1 MGSRAESGKSK
12 SFNCTWDS
20 LRNSAGEK
28 ILQLRSH
35 PLGIPTDSNF
45 CALLSDLSLE
55 QRFDVSYLDLG
66 KFWGGS
72 GLTLHF
78 RCWKEN
84 NCASFCFQGS
94 AVWAACVSVLWSCP
108 PSQSQSATAALQ
120 VRMLLEPAQ
129 PTMHCSTS
137 RSWLEESDVI
147 YLSLN
152 HRATMWPGNS
162 GRRKHFSDQIQTTSL
177 TSDLFLN
184 F

>member
-1 MGSRAESGKSK
+1 MGSRTESGKSK
-12 SFNCTWDS
+12 SFSCTWDS

-45 CALLSDLSLE
+45 CSLLSDLSLE

-66 KFWGGS
+66 KSRGSWGFDGA
-72 GLTLHF
+72 F
-78 RCWKEN
+78 RRKEN
-84 NCASFCFQGS
+84 NCTSFLFQKS
-94 AVWAACVSVLWSCP
+94 VVWAACVSVSWSCP
-108 PSQSQSATAALQ
+108 PSQSQSATGALQ
-120 VRMLLEPAQ
+120 VQTPPEPAQ

-152 HRATMWPGNS
+152 HQSTVW
-162 GRRKHFSDQIQTTSL
+162 
-177 TSDLFLN
+177 
-184 F
+184 